1 MNTLIMES
9 HEESFPELETNNEQ
23 YSQQGS
29 MDISGRRIVNIKHL
43 FAVLKQLKHPGF
55 GCSFFDIDIVS
66 EKRYGLRSV
75 FSTKCSVC
83 GLKSSFST
91 ESSLDA
97 DINKSAVSG
106 TIAIGA
112 GFSQLREL
120 CSALDVPSLTF
131 KTYAAKEVS
140 IKSIV
145 KENALE
151 DMIEAGKEEAAI
163 AIESGEIDADG
174 IPMIPVIVDGAW
186 SKRSYKSNYNASS
199 GVACIIGARTKKV
212 LYADVKNKYCY
223 FCEKHKRDE
232 LIPEH
237 NCHKNWYGTSTAMES
252 QIILEGFNKSL
263 EMHGVKFSKIIGDG
277 DSSVYKKIKENKPYG
292 PSFFIEKIECRN
304 HLLRNYCGK
313 LHELSRRSKVDMKIR
328 HFLKNNIL
336 RFRSAVVGATKYWKQ
351 QNIENYLKIENL
363 KTYFKRVKTYYGV
376 S

>member
-1 MNTLIMES
+1 MES

-29 MDISGRRIVNIKHL
+29 MDISGHRIVNIKHL

-120 CSALDVPSLTF
+120 CSALDIPSLTF

-140 IKSIV
+140 IQQLLYSNSSISSKSLQYGQCNEMHAREIFEEEFSMSV
-145 KENALE
+145 VSCGLFVHEEYSFLGASPDGLIDE
-151 DMIEAGKEEAAI
+151 DSIIEIKCPFLARDLTVEEAVKSKI
-163 AIESGEIDADG
+163 IKFCYIDTENKIRLKPNDSYMYQIQGQLEITD
-174 IPMIPVIVDGAW
+174 
-186 SKRSYKSNYNASS
+186 R
-199 GVACIIGARTKKV
+199 
-212 LYADVKNKYCY
+212 KYCY
-223 FCEKHKRDE
+223 F
-232 LIPEH
+232 
-237 NCHKNWYGTSTAMES
+237 
-252 QIILEGFNKSL
+252 F
-263 EMHGVKFSKIIGDG
+263 
-277 DSSVYKKIKENKPYG
+277 VYKRKDYHCKLILRDSDFWQSKM
-292 PSFFIEKIECRN
+292 IEKLQKFYYSAFLPEYLDSRVERELPLRDIQIED
-304 HLLRNYCGK
+304 L
-313 LHELSRRSKVDMKIR
+313 
-328 HFLKNNIL
+328 
-336 RFRSAVVGATKYWKQ
+336 
-351 QNIENYLKIENL
+351 
-363 KTYFKRVKTYYGV
+363 
-376 S
+376 